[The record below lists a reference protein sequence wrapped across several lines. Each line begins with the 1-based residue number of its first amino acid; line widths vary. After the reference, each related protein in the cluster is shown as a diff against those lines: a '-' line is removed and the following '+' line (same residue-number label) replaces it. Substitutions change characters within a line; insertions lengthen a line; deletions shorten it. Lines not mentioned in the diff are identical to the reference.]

1 MRLEQLIDRLAK
13 HKRLQALLAD
23 ASHLPVDN
31 LVDTLVR
38 EFEYVIDRYSS
49 WSEFAGQVRRIESE
63 KVKTPSLPH
72 GEAEQSNAPAVS
84 AGDVQSLHIK
94 PIKIEV
100 PSIDLHEAEKKLAA
114 KREDETRKKRLRKQL
129 DDAEHLIHSEIE
141 KEWEAKSGEVQ
152 TRADEFKTVQKVLRK
167 PIVFHPPIEE
177 KPEQPE
183 VVVPPPPDFSNED
196 LLYIHGAALVE
207 ESFSGPRILPVDKIR
222 GIDATGQMFS
232 FDIHGLRLYVSRVQK
247 EELSVTRSGML
258 LLNKEDALRYR
269 EEHEVIVNV
278 LRNEELILPFE
289 FGTIVR
295 GKEELIRKATLLA
308 PALQRGIAS
317 EGKSATWLVRLRAY
331 DTRVAKV
338 ISGLAPATKIQER
351 GRDEK
356 RLSKRS
362 DVKTLEKLLQHERSV
377 AETIHALLTGVSLS
391 SEVSLLVN
399 IGNGTSEDWK
409 AILEA
414 SYEIPIINRSK
425 FFSVV
430 VELQNE
436 YRKTGFMFEV
446 HGPSGRFSV
455 TSEVAMTQAVSA

>member
-63 KVKTPSLPH
+63 KVKAPSLPNS
-72 GEAEQSNAPAVS
+72 EAEQSNAPTIS
-84 AGDVQSLHIK
+84 AGDGQSLHIK

-100 PSIDLHEAEKKLAA
+100 SSIDLHEAEKKLAA
-114 KREDETRKKRLRKQL
+114 KREDETRKMRLRKQL

-141 KEWEAKSGEVQ
+141 KEWEAKSGDVR
-152 TRADEFKTVQKVLRK
+152 TRADEFKTVQQVLRK
-167 PIVFHPPIEE
+167 PIVFHPPLEE
-177 KPEQPE
+177 RPE
-183 VVVPPPPDFSNED
+183 VVMPPTPDFSNED
-196 LLYIHGAALVE
+196 LLYIHGAAPVE
-207 ESFSGPRILPVDKIR
+207 ESSNEPRILPVDQLR

-232 FDIHGLRLYVSRVQK
+232 FDLWGLRLYVSKVQK

-258 LLNKEDALRYR
+258 LLNKEDSLHYR

-278 LRNEELILPFE
+278 LRNEEMILPFE

-295 GKEELIRKATLLA
+295 GKEELIRKATVLA
-308 PALQRGIAS
+308 PALQRGLAS
-317 EGKSATWLVRLRAY
+317 ECRSATWLVRLRAY
-331 DTRVAKV
+331 DARVTKV
-338 ISGLAPATKIQER
+338 ISGLAPATMIQER

-356 RLSKRS
+356 RPSKRS
-362 DVKTLEKLLQHERSV
+362 DVKTLEKLLQHERTV

-409 AILEA
+409 TILEA

-425 FFSVV
+425 FFSVL

-436 YRKTGFMFEV
+436 YRKAGMMFEV
-446 HGPSGRFSV
+446 HGPSGRFSL